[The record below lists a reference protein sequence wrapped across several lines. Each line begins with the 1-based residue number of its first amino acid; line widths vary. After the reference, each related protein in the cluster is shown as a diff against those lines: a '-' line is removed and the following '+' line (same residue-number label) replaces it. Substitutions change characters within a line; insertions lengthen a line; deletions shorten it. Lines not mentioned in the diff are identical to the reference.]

1 LPHAGRFAGTL
12 PERAFR
18 FSPRLHTRVFDFS
31 NYSLTLLAAAF
42 AVAAALVWGAGT
54 RIARYLDRIADKTGM
69 GAGLVGLLLLG
80 GITSLPEVATVTT
93 ASYTGN
99 ASLAVNNVL
108 GSASIN
114 VVLLAVADAF
124 LGQRALSSTVGTP
137 TPLLQAVLSIVLLT
151 LVVMGIAT
159 TVVAVFG
166 VGLWAW
172 ALVPLFSFAVWLTAK
187 YQHHRP
193 WSVSG
198 QSEGRKR
205 ERRERRGQ
213 ENAKRAQRSAE
224 GGSANAQSAAGDDD
238 EADQP
243 GGSLRSDVIK
253 TLIAALVI
261 LAAGYVLART
271 GDAVATKTG
280 IGSNL
285 IGLVLVGFATSLP
298 EISSIYAAVKLQR
311 YSMVMGDIF
320 GTNIFNVVL
329 IFLADAIYSGTPVL
343 TQAGTFEIVATLL
356 AILLTAIYTVG
367 LLERQDR
374 TLGRIGYPSLA
385 ILVTYAAGL
394 VLLWLVRGSDA

>member
-114 VVLLAVADAF
+114 VMLLAVADAF

-159 TVVAVFG
+159 TDVAVFG

-172 ALVPLFSFAVWLTAK
+172 ALVPLFSFAVWKRRKFRSLKST
-187 YQHHRP
+187 RP
-193 WSVSG
+193 LLLMSPT
-198 QSEGRKR
+198 
-205 ERRERRGQ
+205 
-213 ENAKRAQRSAE
+213 RAVVKSA
-224 GGSANAQSAAGDDD
+224 GVGVAGV
-238 EADQP
+238 EP
-243 GGSLRSDVIK
+243 PK
-253 TLIAALVI
+253 P
-261 LAAGYVLART
+261 LAT
-271 GDAVATKTG
+271 
-280 IGSNL
+280 
-285 IGLVLVGFATSLP
+285 
-298 EISSIYAAVKLQR
+298 
-311 YSMVMGDIF
+311 
-320 GTNIFNVVL
+320 
-329 IFLADAIYSGTPVL
+329 
-343 TQAGTFEIVATLL
+343 
-356 AILLTAIYTVG
+356 TV
-367 LLERQDR
+367 Q
-374 TLGRIGYPSLA
+374 
-385 ILVTYAAGL
+385 
-394 VLLWLVRGSDA
+394 

>member
-1 LPHAGRFAGTL
+1 
-12 PERAFR
+12 
-18 FSPRLHTRVFDFS
+18 
-31 NYSLTLLAAAF
+31 
-42 AVAAALVWGAGT
+42 LVWGAGT

-114 VVLLAVADAF
+114 VMLLAVADAF

-159 TVVAVFG
+159 TDVAVFG

-198 QSEGRKR
+198 QSERRKR
-205 ERRERRGQ
+205 ERRDRREQ

-224 GGSANAQSAAGDDD
+224 GDSTSAQSAAADGD

-243 GGSLRSDVIK
+243 DGSLRSDVIK

-394 VLLWLVRGSDA
+394 VLLWLVRGSGS